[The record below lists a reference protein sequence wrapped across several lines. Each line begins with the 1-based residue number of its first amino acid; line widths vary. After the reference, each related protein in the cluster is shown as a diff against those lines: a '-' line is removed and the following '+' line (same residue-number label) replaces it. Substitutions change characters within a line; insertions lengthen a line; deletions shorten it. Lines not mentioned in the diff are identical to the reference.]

1 MFNLL
6 KSLLL
11 SLLFSFASPL
21 VLIGGV
27 LALLSGL
34 SHVPGLGEMAIT
46 GNRGILDFLAVFGN
60 GYPILGLLTIGLACS
75 LVGGLL
81 ELFNIFQQGI
91 RFHVYAKK
99 GTETQNRY

>member
-11 SLLFSFASPL
+11 SLLFSFGSPL
-21 VLIGGV
+21 ILIG
-27 LALLSGL
+27 LLLSIFSGL
-34 SHVPGLGEMAIT
+34 SHLPRVGEFAVT
-46 GNRGILDFLAVFGN
+46 GSKSILNFLAIFGN
-60 GYPILGLLTIGLACS
+60 GYPILGVLTIGLTCS

-91 RFHVYAKK
+91 RFHAYSKK
-99 GTETQNRY
+99 RS

>member
-11 SLLFSFASPL
+11 SLLFSFASPI

-27 LALLSGL
+27 LAVFSAT
-34 SHVPGLGEMAIT
+34 SHLPKLGDLAIR
-46 GNRGILDFLAVFGN
+46 GNKGILSFLAIFGN
-60 GYPILGLLTIGLACS
+60 GYPILGLLTIGLTCS

-91 RFHVYAKK
+91 RFDKK
-99 GTETQNRY
+99 GTETHRY